1 MLAFAV
7 RFSSFS
13 RAKTL
18 NHKVILPLA
27 CGTVLTVA
35 AASLFAQEDASD
47 TGVDNADFDGTAF
60 DKATFDGAAF
70 DGDVFDSEAFDN
82 EAFDSAALD
91 EGLFGEFADDFA
103 PTENSS
109 APAWL
114 SGFTVKVTHQ
124 LLLQTRSHEPSITTA
139 AGQTLSFA
147 KQADVE
153 TNRLAANIR
162 YQYAFAPGWLL
173 QASGFARLFI
183 WDDYEFEAQGQDFAR
198 EYRLNE
204 FFIQRSF
211 GDHSLKLG
219 NQTVVWG
226 EVDGNSV
233 LDVIN
238 MVDFRDFS
246 TLDIEDIRMNQ
257 PMLVWEYFGDKF
269 GERSRLS
276 TFLTLY
282 PEYNPPLMR
291 GSPFY
296 TEPAFHI
303 ADYKRTGNLD
313 FEGGIRWSRSFEG
326 SDIAVMAARLIENQL
341 TYSAP
346 AKPLDDAVSTN
357 NSFSL
362 LGFSANRAFG
372 KMLLNVDL
380 AYTRGVRINNINL
393 PAGVGSGDSLQR
405 RDQLGT
411 SIGLEYAIDSEQNL
425 AFSTQI
431 LQPLNK
437 DVQNGED
444 SSAPDTDRT
453 GIWLLRYSNSL
464 LNGDLALALTAQGDL
479 DAQFAILQASAER
492 TLSDRWS
499 AAVNLTL
506 LEGVDTSPISLF
518 EGDIRLGLTL
528 SYSF

>member
-1 MLAFAV
+1 
-7 RFSSFS
+7 
-13 RAKTL
+13 
-18 NHKVILPLA
+18 
-27 CGTVLTVA
+27 
-35 AASLFAQEDASD
+35 
-47 TGVDNADFDGTAF
+47 
-60 DKATFDGAAF
+60 
-70 DGDVFDSEAFDN
+70 
-82 EAFDSAALD
+82 
-91 EGLFGEFADDFA
+91 
-103 PTENSS
+103 
-109 APAWL
+109 
-114 SGFTVKVTHQ
+114 
-124 LLLQTRSHEPSITTA
+124 
-139 AGQTLSFA
+139 
-147 KQADVE
+147 
-153 TNRLAANIR
+153 
-162 YQYAFAPGWLL
+162 
-173 QASGFARLFI
+173 
-183 WDDYEFEAQGQDFAR
+183 
-198 EYRLNE
+198 
-204 FFIQRSF
+204 
-211 GDHSLKLG
+211 
-219 NQTVVWG
+219 
-226 EVDGNSV
+226 
-233 LDVIN
+233 
-238 MVDFRDFS
+238 
-246 TLDIEDIRMNQ
+246 MNQ

-313 FEGGIRWSRSFEG
+313 FEGGVRWSRSFEG

-341 TYSAP
+341 AYSAP
-346 AKPLDDAVSTN
+346 ANPLDDAVSEN

-372 KMLLNVDL
+372 KLLLNVDL

-393 PAGVGSGDSLQR
+393 PAGVGSGNSLQR

-431 LQPLNK
+431 LQPLNL
-437 DVQNGED
+437 DAQNAEE
-444 SSAPDTDRT
+444 SSAQDADRT

-499 AAVNLTL
+499 AAVKLTL

>member
-1 MLAFAV
+1 MAEGVCAQNEPLQLGDDILFDESLSFDDPV
-7 RFSSFS
+7 VDESFDSS
-13 RAKTL
+13 
-18 NHKVILPLA
+18 
-27 CGTVLTVA
+27 VL
-35 AASLFAQEDASD
+35 DD
-47 TGVDNADFDGTAF
+47 TAF
-60 DKATFDGAAF
+60 DEASF
-70 DGDVFDSEAFDN
+70 GDD
-82 EAFDSAALD
+82 
-91 EGLFGEFADDFA
+91 LFGEFANDF
-103 PTENSS
+103 PEEENSA

-114 SGFTVKVTHQ
+114 SGFTIKLTHQ
-124 LLLQTRSHEPSITTA
+124 LLLQTRSHEPRLITPT
-139 AGQTLSFA
+139 GQRLSFA
-147 KQADVE
+147 NEADVE

-183 WDDYEFEAQGQDFAR
+183 WDDYEFEAQDQDFAR

-211 GDHSLKLG
+211 GDHSIKLG

-238 MVDFRDFS
+238 TVDFRDFS
-246 TLDIEDIRMNQ
+246 TIDIEDIRMNQ

-269 GERSRLS
+269 GERSRVS

-296 TEPAFHI
+296 SNPEFHI

-346 AKPLDDAVSTN
+346 ADPRDDAVSHN
-357 NSFSL
+357 NSYSL
-362 LGFSANRAFG
+362 LGFSANKALG
-372 KMLLNVDL
+372 KLLLNLDL
-380 AYTRGVRINNINL
+380 AYTRGVLINNINL
-393 PAGVGSGDSLQR
+393 PGGVGSGDSLQR
-405 RDQLGT
+405 RDQIGASLGV
-411 SIGLEYAIDSEQNL
+411 EYAINNEQNF

-431 LQPLNK
+431 LQPVSSNQTNF
-437 DVQNGED
+437 DTAGASNSD
-444 SSAPDTDRT
+444 SRT

-464 LNGDLALALTAQGDL
+464 LNGDLALALIAQGDL
-479 DAQFAILQASAER
+479 DGQFSILQTSAER

-499 AAVNLTL
+499 AAINLTL
-506 LEGVDTSPISLF
+506 LEGVETSPSSLF